1 MSQRPEFGNVRIL
14 ALIGILCCLSAR
26 GFCQSNNVT
35 PGLDFSI
42 VNVGPEGGIILS
54 VAVDPHDS
62 GTIYAATWTGVF
74 KSKDGGANWTAT
86 GLMGFTIAS
95 VVVDPQNQ
103 STVYA
108 STRQYPD
115 DDFATMKVFRSV
127 NGGTTWSEVDS
138 GLLPPDNCCLNALVV
153 DPQNSGTIYA
163 GTQISGQNN
172 SGGGIYKS
180 TDGGANW
187 QLMSFEP
194 GSGVAVNAL
203 ATDPQNPGTV
213 YAARSTGKGG
223 FSFEK
228 STDGGA
234 SWTRSDPG
242 FQANII
248 GMVVDPRNSKTIY
261 LTSFN
266 SGIFKSIDGGAS
278 WNPLSLGRTNT
289 QSLDYC
295 CFPASVVI
303 DAQNTSTL
311 YAARNDGVFR
321 STDGGTSWSGL
332 SSVGPTYNYIHGL
345 AVDSHTSGTVYAAT
359 GAGAFKSTDFGATW
373 TAINSGLRAMD
384 VMSVAIDTKNP
395 GTMYVGTDSLGVFKS
410 TDSGKSWSPASSGID
425 VSYPTEFVVGL
436 AVDPQ
441 TPGTVHAAT
450 GGVEC
455 GAGGGL
461 QGIYKSMDGGTTWS
475 DTKPSASCLS
485 ALIMDPENSN
495 RLYAGS
501 WYQGVV
507 ESTDAGTSWSPA
519 NSGLPVG
526 NWGVFVSA
534 LAIAS
539 QNPSVL
545 YASVGFATNQG
556 LFKSSNRGGGWVPVN
571 SGLPFYPNGT
581 NIEASALAIDP
592 QNTRTVYAAFAPYDA
607 VGGGLYTSTNDGA
620 SWRNLFRPPTG
631 NVYSVAVNP
640 QDSRTIYAGT
650 DAGASWSTDG
660 GQTWVPAAPTL
671 GRTRLL
677 NIDPMN
683 PNNLYAGGPGGLF
696 AVAPRI
702 VTGISF
708 DSTTVSSTGSFNATI
723 TGSNLDSQTY
733 FDVMVRPPGAASD
746 VVALN
751 WQMGT
756 SASHPLSAGIAPGTW
771 TVSGVRA
778 HQDPADHSASFAPV
792 SATITVTP

>member
-1 MSQRPEFGNVRIL
+1 L
-14 ALIGILCCLSAR
+14 
-26 GFCQSNNVT
+26 
-35 PGLDFSI
+35 
-42 VNVGPEGGIILS
+42 
-54 VAVDPHDS
+54 
-62 GTIYAATWTGVF
+62 
-74 KSKDGGANWTAT
+74 
-86 GLMGFTIAS
+86 
-95 VVVDPQNQ
+95 
-103 STVYA
+103 
-108 STRQYPD
+108 TRQYPD

-138 GLLPPDNCCLNALVV
+138 GLLPPNNCCLNALVV
-153 DPQNSGTIYA
+153 DPQSSGTVYA
-163 GTQISGQNN
+163 GTQNSGPNS

-180 TDGGANW
+180 TDGGTTW
-187 QLMSFEP
+187 QLMSFEQ

-203 ATDPQNPGTV
+203 AIDPQGSGTV
-213 YAARSTGKGG
+213 YAAGSNGTGG
-223 FSFEK
+223 FSFKK
-228 STDGGA
+228 SSDGGA

-242 FQANII
+242 LRANII
-248 GMVVDPRNSKTIY
+248 GMVIDPRNPKTIY

-266 SGIFKSIDGGAS
+266 YGIFKSTDGGAS

-289 QSLDYC
+289 QALDYC
-295 CFPASVVI
+295 CFPSSVVI

-311 YAARNDGVFR
+311 YAARTDGIFR
-321 STDGGTSWSGL
+321 STDGGTTWNVL
-332 SSVGPTYNYIHGL
+332 PTVGPPNSVRALTTDPY
-345 AVDSHTSGTVYAAT
+345 ASGTIYAAT
-359 GAGAFKSTDFGATW
+359 SQGAFKSTDYGATW
-373 TAINSGLRAMD
+373 SAINSGLRAID
-384 VMSVAIDTKNP
+384 VMSVAVDTKNP

-410 TDSGKSWSPASSGID
+410 TDSGKSWSPATSGID
-425 VSYPTEFVVGL
+425 VSYPNEFVVGL
-436 AVDPQ
+436 AVDSQ
-441 TPGTVHAAT
+441 TPGTVYAAT

-455 GAGGGL
+455 GAGEP
-461 QGIYKSMDGGTTWS
+461 QGIYKSVDGGTTWS
-475 DTKPSASCLS
+475 AANSSATCLS
-485 ALIMDPENSN
+485 ALAMDPENSN
-495 RLYAGS
+495 RIYAGS

-519 NSGLPVG
+519 NSGLPAGV
-526 NWGVFVSA
+526 WGVFVGA

-545 YASVGFATNQG
+545 YASVEFATNQG
-556 LFKSSNRGGGWVPVN
+556 LFKSTNRGGGWVPVN

-581 NIEASALAIDP
+581 NIEATALAIDP
-592 QNTRTVYAAFAPYDA
+592 QNTRTVYAGFAPYNA
-607 VGGGLYTSTNDGA
+607 VGGGLYTSTDEGG

-650 DAGASWSTDG
+650 DTGAFWSTDG
-660 GQTWVPAAPTL
+660 GETWMPAAPTL

-677 NIDPMN
+677 KIDPLN
-683 PNNLYAGGPGGLF
+683 PNALYAGGPGGLF

-708 DSTTVSSTGSFNATI
+708 DTTTVSSTGSFNATI

-751 WQMGT
+751 WQIGT
-756 SASHPLSAGIAPGTW
+756 SASHPLSAGISLGTW

-778 HQDPADHSASFAPV
+778 HADPADHSATFAPV
-792 SATITVTP
+792 SASITVSP